1 MISSFWHVY
10 GKNVWLCFHFFFGFL
25 LIAYSRVY
33 GDSQTNLSVSQG
45 HILYIGLFKQELL
58 NCTQM
63 VYWITGDLW
72 YSFNNFTSCT
82 SLLFYCS
89 NLQFCTTLSHLPNK
103 EYVYISATQ
112 NTVVVSR
119 INWNHAL
126 QVFK

>member
-10 GKNVWLCFHFFFGFL
+10 GKNVWLCFHFFLFL
-25 LIAYSRVY
+25 LFAYSRVY

-72 YSFNNFTSCT
+72 YSLNNFTSCT
-82 SLLFYCS
+82 CLLFYCS
-89 NLQFCTTLSHLPNK
+89 KPSIFTTLSHLPNK

>member
-10 GKNVWLCFHFFFGFL
+10 GKNVWLCFHFFFWFL

-72 YSFNNFTSCT
+72 YSLNNFTSCT

-89 NLQFCTTLSHLPNK
+89 KPSSFYDFEPFTKQRICIYICHSEYSCSFKNK
-103 EYVYISATQ
+103 LKPCITG
-112 NTVVVSR
+112 
-119 INWNHAL
+119 L
-126 QVFK
+126 

>member
-10 GKNVWLCFHFFFGFL
+10 GKNVWLCLIFFFWFL
-25 LIAYSRVY
+25 LFAYSRVY

-89 NLQFCTTLSHLPNK
+89 KPSILYDFEPFTKQRICIYICHSEYSCSFKNK
-103 EYVYISATQ
+103 LKPCIAG
-112 NTVVVSR
+112 
-119 INWNHAL
+119 L
-126 QVFK
+126 

>member
-10 GKNVWLCFHFFFGFL
+10 GKNVWLCFHFFLFL
-25 LIAYSRVY
+25 LFAYSRVY

-45 HILYIGLFKQELL
+45 HILYIGLFKQKLL

-72 YSFNNFTSCT
+72 YSLNNFTSCT

-89 NLQFCTTLSHLPNK
+89 NPSIFYDFEPFTKQRICIYICHSEYSCSFKNK
-103 EYVYISATQ
+103 LKPCITG
-112 NTVVVSR
+112 
-119 INWNHAL
+119 L
-126 QVFK
+126 

>member
-1 MISSFWHVY
+1 MFTERMCDFVFI
-10 GKNVWLCFHFFFGFL
+10 FFLFL
-25 LIAYSRVY
+25 LFAYSRVY

-72 YSFNNFTSCT
+72 YSLNNFTSCT
-82 SLLFYCS
+82 SLQI
-89 NLQFCTTLSHLPNK
+89 LQFFTTLSHLPNK

-126 QVFK
+126 QVFKYLKNNLLSLL

>member
-10 GKNVWLCFHFFFGFL
+10 GKNVWLCFHFFLVLAIRLFTCIRWFTNQFICVSRTYSLHWVIQTRAAQLYTNGL
-25 LIAYSRVY
+25 LDNRWFMI
-33 GDSQTNLSVSQG
+33 TVST
-45 HILYIGLFKQELL
+45 ILLPALACFFIVQ
-58 NCTQM
+58 
-63 VYWITGDLW
+63 
-72 YSFNNFTSCT
+72 
-82 SLLFYCS
+82 
-89 NLQFCTTLSHLPNK
+89 NLQFFTTLSHLPNK